1 MFRQQLSSDSTHLP
15 KSCSYDPLNEEE
27 TRHLVG
33 HNEHPYLRVS
43 QSPFSFGDYHGIMN
57 PYQNSFDYSYGQL
70 ISPTSSLSVDLEN
83 YRYHKI
89 RPMKDSLPSFDEV
102 DVTGEYY
109 FEPNRAPLQQTVQP
123 EIRSYVYSQN
133 HQVTRP
139 TDSCI
144 PILSVPSVEG
154 SFTQKT
160 LSRRE
165 KKMER
170 KRASY

>member
-1 MFRQQLSSDSTHLP
+1 M
-15 KSCSYDPLNEEE
+15 
-27 TRHLVG
+27 
-33 HNEHPYLRVS
+33 
-43 QSPFSFGDYHGIMN
+43 
-57 PYQNSFDYSYGQL
+57 
-70 ISPTSSLSVDLEN
+70 DLEN
-83 YRYHKI
+83 YHYHKI

-170 KRASY
+170 KRASYKTKLCRNYMRGNCQFGSSCQFAHGNQELRVRTESIE